1 MRSHHLWAKTQGR
14 CQEVREV
21 SQDSAAVLVYRRE
34 HDREVFLAKA
44 DAQGL
49 ETEQLSLE
57 EATDASKKLREK
69 GKAISNRTILEEVR
83 DRDIFVSQKKSKKE
97 RQKAEQADLYSV
109 TKQSQSVEPVKEVVE
124 SVSATV
130 EVERVE
136 ILNYDELRD
145 DYGW

>member
-1 MRSHHLWAKTQGR
+1 VVLRYEPRDITTI
-14 CQEVREV
+14 
-21 SQDSAAVLVYRRE
+21 LVYRRE

-44 DAQGL
+44 HAQNL
-49 ETEQLSLE
+49 ETEQLSIE
-57 EATDASKKLREK
+57 EIRASNQKLREK

-83 DRDIFVSQKKSKKE
+83 DRDIFVAQKKSKKE

-109 TKQSQSVEPVKEVVE
+109 TKQSQSVEPVEEVVE

-130 EVERVE
+130 DVERVE

>member
-1 MRSHHLWAKTQGR
+1 
-14 CQEVREV
+14 
-21 SQDSAAVLVYRRE
+21 
-34 HDREVFLAKA
+34 
-44 DAQGL
+44 L
-49 ETEQLSLE
+49 ETEQLSIE
-57 EATDASKKLREK
+57 EIKTSNKKLREK

-109 TKQSQSVEPVKEVVE
+109 TKQSQSVEPVEEVVE

-136 ILNYDELRD
+136 VLNYDELRD